1 MLLLVSLRNDVLGY
15 PTTFVQQLAYVA
27 LLTPLCAPSAHH
39 RRDICEALHGLF
51 CPLLGVKRTWR
62 GLVTLSANDPKRTM
76 AELTASTPTP

>member
-51 CPLLGVKRTWR
+51 CPLLGV
-62 GLVTLSANDPKRTM
+62 
-76 AELTASTPTP
+76 